1 LLSFHENKIK
11 TVANP
16 EKICYPNKEM
26 EITFSEKRIREIYQG
41 KTNNYDL

>member
-26 EITFSEKRIREIYQG
+26 
-41 KTNNYDL
+41 